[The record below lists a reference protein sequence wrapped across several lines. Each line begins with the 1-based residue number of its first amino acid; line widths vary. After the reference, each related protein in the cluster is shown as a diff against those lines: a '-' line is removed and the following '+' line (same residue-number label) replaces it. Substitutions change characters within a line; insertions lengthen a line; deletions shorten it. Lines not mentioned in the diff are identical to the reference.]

1 MSRSRSSGNE
11 QEAFRGTLEKQLDLV
26 VAQPGPKAGKA
37 CLMLSTGEAAGTVF
51 PLTQPLVVI
60 GRAADAQVRINE
72 HAISSEHALLEMDG
86 TTFTLRDLG
95 STNGTYVNGERIALA
110 VVLASGDTIRMG
122 STTFTFVTREFGFP
136 QGTIDLHG
144 SSSELSIE
152 PRRSRPPKA
161 SRRVVPMP
169 AAGEYTASMSLT
181 DVVSQV
187 RRYWGYVRRS
197 GWIVAVGTS
206 LGVAAGLADAW
217 LRPPPGSAWFEMA
230 LAAGARGDDDNTE
243 FFVGAE
249 NAFRSIPLIKKS
261 LSGLGT
267 PGVSDA
273 LASFVQTQ
281 LSFKRVGFNSKVYR
295 GEYEDRT
302 AEKAVAF
309 LNQHVRVYI
318 DSELDK
324 TLKVLRADAEFDREQ
339 ERQADQRVVEARGR
353 LVEFSDQH
361 PEAVP
366 KDAKLPD
373 GPATRLAPAGNT
385 ERSRQNIAST
395 ERALRAAYTRIQTRK
410 ASPYLEQAA
419 AAETKIAEA
428 RARGLGD
435 QHPEVKSSLELQATM
450 REKASRLLAAE
461 PSPGD
466 QSLDPEVARLQQELA
481 TLRSRLTG
489 SAASPSPAPA
499 RPRAAAPSARERSKS
514 PASPGASQSASGA
527 VPLSQ
532 SQLRI
537 QYGELSREYERAK
550 TEHEVLIKKRET
562 TDRLLDRERIS
573 AEARYDIMTPPTLA
587 KRPLAT
593 VMGKRAGLGGGVGL
607 LLALMVAAY
616 LELRRILIARGH
628 I

>member
-1 MSRSRSSGNE
+1 MSRSSGKE
-11 QEAFRGTLEKQLDLV
+11 KEVFRETLENQLDLV
-26 VAQPGPKAGKA
+26 AATPGPKTGKA

-51 PLTQPLVVI
+51 PLTQPLVII

-86 TTFTLRDLG
+86 ATFTLRDLG
-95 STNGTYVNGERIALA
+95 STNGTYVNGQRIAVA

-144 SSSELSIE
+144 SSADVSIQ
-152 PRRSRPPKA
+152 PRRSRPPKP
-161 SRRVVPMP
+161 SRSVVPMP
-169 AAGEYTASMSLT
+169 AAGEYTASVSLT

-187 RRYWGYVRRS
+187 RRYWGYVRRY
-197 GWIVAVGTS
+197 GWIAAVGTG
-206 LGVAAGLADAW
+206 LGVGAGLADAW
-217 LRPPPGSAWFEMA
+217 VRPPPGSAWFEMA
-230 LAAGARGDDDNTE
+230 LASGARGNEDNTE

-261 LSGLGT
+261 LAELGT
-267 PGVSDA
+267 PGVTDA

-281 LSFKRVGFNSKVYR
+281 LTFRRVGFNSKVYR

-309 LNQHVRVYI
+309 LNQHVRLYI

-339 ERQADQRVVEARGR
+339 ERQADQRVADARNR
-353 LVEFSDQH
+353 LVEFSDRH

-366 KDAKLPD
+366 KDAKVPD
-373 GPATRLAPAGNT
+373 GPATRLAPGGSPERLRQNVAAT
-385 ERSRQNIAST
+385 ERT
-395 ERALRAAYTRIQTRK
+395 LRAAYTRIQTKK

-435 QHPEVKSSLELQATM
+435 QHPEVKSSLELQASM
-450 REKASRLLAAE
+450 REKASKLLAAE
-461 PSPGD
+461 PSPSD
-466 QSLDPEVARLQQELA
+466 QSLDPEVVRLQQDLA
-481 TLRSRLTG
+481 ALQARLTG
-489 SAASPSPAPA
+489 SLGSAPA
-499 RPRAAAPSARERSKS
+499 RTRTAAIEANERSRR
-514 PASPGASQSASGA
+514 PAATGASRSASDEA
-527 VPLSQ
+527 PLSQ

-537 QYGELSREYERAK
+537 QYGELAREYERAK

-562 TDRLLDRERIS
+562 TDRQLDRERIS

-587 KRPLAT
+587 KRPLGT
-593 VMGKRAGLGGGVGL
+593 VMGKRAGLGGSVGL
-607 LLALMVAAY
+607 VLALMVAAY